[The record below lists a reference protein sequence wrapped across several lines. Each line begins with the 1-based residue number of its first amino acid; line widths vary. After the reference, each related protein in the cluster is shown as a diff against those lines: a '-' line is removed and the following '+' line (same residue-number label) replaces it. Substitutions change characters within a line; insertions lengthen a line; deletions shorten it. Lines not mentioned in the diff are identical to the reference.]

1 MKKLIFN
8 FLLLLIPTFIFCQN
22 QGKIWYF
29 GNNAG
34 LDFNTNPPTPL
45 TNGMLVTME
54 GCASIADTSGQLMFY
69 TDGISVWNKNHIK
82 MPNAQSGLGGNP
94 SSSQSGIIVP
104 DPGNPNKFYI
114 FAVSAFP
121 ASNVVYSK
129 VDMTLNNGL
138 GDVESSVKAVP
149 LLQGTGEYI
158 QTTLHAN
165 GNSWWVIMHK
175 ATSNSYYAYHVT
187 ASGVNTTPVIS
198 TLGTFSPSTG
208 DIGYIKF
215 NTSGNRL
222 VRTCYQSHKFDLCD
236 FNTSTGVVSNS
247 ITQPY
252 NSAYGAEFS
261 PNGRFLYIGG
271 FSSSGLSQYDLQ
283 TVTDSISLTSTKV
296 SLHAGSS
303 AALQSAPDG
312 KIYMTA
318 GGSSLSVIN
327 SPNLQGTA
335 CNFTLNSQ
343 SLGGKSA
350 TYGLPNIIS
359 AFVSTGPPIIS
370 SLNVTNI
377 TSSSATIGANVSSD
391 GGAPI
396 TSRGFYYG
404 TSPNPTTNQSTITG
418 TTGAMSTNISGLTTG
433 TLYYYRAYATNSNG
447 TAYKEDTFS
456 VSSVQSNANP
466 TISSISNV
474 SLCENYSKYPISFS
488 VSDIETPYSLL
499 ILSVSSSNTNFL
511 PNDSIKITGNYGSKI
526 LEYNLVNDVFDS
538 TIITLTLNDTSG
550 GTTTTS
556 FKINLSP
563 NKLVVNAD
571 TINISSGGN
580 YKYIDTSIL
589 VKESNNIN
597 GASVSFS
604 QGYVAGD
611 LLLFEGTLPAGVT
624 QNFNSNKGILTFT
637 GNITPSDLQFLF
649 RNTKIKTTN
658 SNTQNRVITYVLGLV
673 TPNTSTGHFYEFVT
687 APGITWHNAKNAAE
701 LRSFY
706 GLQGYLATITSAQE
720 NQFVVSKLQG
730 QGWFGASDEAQEGVW
745 KWVTGP
751 EAGTQ
756 FWQGGA
762 NGSIVGGLYNNWQSG
777 EPNNCCAGENHIH
790 FLTSGK
796 WNDYAF
802 NNTSINGYVVEYGGM
817 PNDGCVKLTA
827 DKVVKVFN
835 NSTPTISTISN
846 YDFCNSDSLNGIQV
860 TVSDLNDPLNSLT
873 ITTSSSNTA
882 LVSNSNI
889 SVSGTSGN
897 KVLNILATNGQMGTS
912 NITVTVSDPYGAT
925 ASTSFVVSMSPDT
938 DNDGTKNNCDT
949 DDDNDGLSDTDE
961 ITKGTDPLKPDTD
974 GDGLTDGTEATK
986 GTDPL
991 KLDTDGDGINDGTE
1005 VANGSDPLTPEPTVG
1020 GNNTDTD
1027 GDGLLDSEEIGP
1039 DPSKPFDFNNNGIP
1053 DYKEANNFS
1062 QSAEDTLEIFNALS
1076 LNGDGKNDVM
1086 VIRNVH
1092 LYPNNHMLIYNKWGS
1107 TVYEVDRY
1115 GQDGNFFN
1123 GRSNV
1128 KGYEG
1133 DQVALGTYYYI
1144 FTYRDKNNLEKT
1156 RTGFIYISK

>member
-8 FLLLLIPTFIFCQN
+8 FLLLLIPTLIFCQN

-104 DPGNPNKFYI
+104 DPSNSNKFYI

-121 ASNVVYSK
+121 SSNVVYSK

-165 GNSWWVIMHK
+165 GNSWWVLMHK
-175 ATSNSYYAYHVT
+175 ATTNSYYAYHVT

-198 TLGTFSPSTG
+198 SLGTFSPSTG

-215 NTSGNRL
+215 NTSGNRM
-222 VRTCYQSHKFDLCD
+222 VRTCYQLHKFDLCD

-252 NSAYGAEFS
+252 NSVYGAEFS

-283 TVTDSISLTSTKV
+283 TATDSISLTSTKV
-296 SLHAGSS
+296 SLYGNSS

-327 SPNLQGTA
+327 SPNLQGTN

-343 SLGGKSA
+343 SLGGKNA

-404 TSPNPTTNQSTITG
+404 TSPSPTRNQTTITG
-418 TTGAMSTNISGLTTG
+418 TTGAISTNISGLTTG
-433 TLYYYRAYATNSNG
+433 TTYYYRAYATNTNG
-447 TAYKEDTFS
+447 TSYKEDTFS
-456 VSSVQSNANP
+456 VQINVGGGSPNIAP
-466 TISSISNV
+466 TISSISNQNV
-474 SLCENYSKYPISFS
+474 CFDDTMSQISF
-488 VSDIETPYSLL
+488 
-499 ILSVSSSNTNFL
+499 
-511 PNDSIKITGNYGSKI
+511 
-526 LEYNLVNDVFDS
+526 
-538 TIITLTLNDTSG
+538 
-550 GTTTTS
+550 
-556 FKINLSP
+556 
-563 NKLVVNAD
+563 
-571 TINISSGGN
+571 
-580 YKYIDTSIL
+580 
-589 VKESNNIN
+589 
-597 GASVSFS
+597 
-604 QGYVAGD
+604 
-611 LLLFEGTLPAGVT
+611 
-624 QNFNSNKGILTFT
+624 
-637 GNITPSDLQFLF
+637 
-649 RNTKIKTTN
+649 
-658 SNTQNRVITYVLGLV
+658 
-673 TPNTSTGHFYEFVT
+673 
-687 APGITWHNAKNAAE
+687 
-701 LRSFY
+701 
-706 GLQGYLATITSAQE
+706 TIT
-720 NQFVVSKLQG
+720 
-730 QGWFGASDEAQEGVW
+730 D
-745 KWVTGP
+745 
-751 EAGTQ
+751 
-756 FWQGGA
+756 
-762 NGSIVGGLYNNWQSG
+762 
-777 EPNNCCAGENHIH
+777 
-790 FLTSGK
+790 
-796 WNDYAF
+796 
-802 NNTSINGYVVEYGGM
+802 
-817 PNDGCVKLTA
+817 A
-827 DKVVKVFN
+827 D
-835 NSTPTISTISN
+835 
-846 YDFCNSDSLNGIQV
+846 
-860 TVSDLNDPLNSLT
+860 NSL
-873 ITTSSSNTA
+873 SSLQVSAFSSNTA
-882 LVSNSNI
+882 IVPANKIHINLNGGNGTISLTGVNGQSGVSTI
-889 SVSGTSGN
+889 SVVVTDSVGDSDTTSFEVSIN
-897 KVLNILATNGQMGTS
+897 DTIKPIALAK
-912 NITVTVSDPYGAT
+912 NITVELDNNGVATITAQMIDNGSSDNCAIQSISIDKTSFSCSDMGTKTVILTATDKKGNTNT
-925 ASTSFVVSMSPDT
+925 ASATVTITSNAPDT

-961 ITKGTDPLKPDTD
+961 ATKGTDPLKP
-974 GDGLTDGTEATK
+974 
-986 GTDPL
+986 
-991 KLDTDGDGINDGTE
+991 DTDGDGINDGTE
-1005 VANGSDPLTPEPTVG
+1005 VANGSDPLTQEPSVG

-1027 GDGLLDSEEIGP
+1027 GDGLLDSEEIGS

-1144 FTYRDKNNLEKT
+1144 FTYIDKNNLEKT

>member
-1 MKKLIFN
+1 MKKLILN
-8 FLLLLIPTFIFCQN
+8 FLLLLIPTFVFCQN

-129 VDMTLNNGL
+129 VDMTLDNGL
-138 GDVESSVKAVP
+138 GDVESSIKAVP

-165 GNSWWVIMHK
+165 GNSWWVLMHK
-175 ATSNSYYAYHVT
+175 ATTNSYYAYHVT

-198 TLGTFSPSTG
+198 SLGTFSPSTG

-296 SLHAGSS
+296 SLYGSSS

-318 GGSSLSVIN
+318 GGGSLSVIN
-327 SPNLQGTA
+327 SPNLQGTN

-359 AFVSTGPPIIS
+359 AFVSTGPPIVNN
-370 SLNVTNI
+370 LNVTNI
-377 TSSSATIGANVSSD
+377 TNTSATLGATVASD

-396 TSRGFYYG
+396 TARGFYYG
-404 TSPNPTTNQSTITG
+404 TSPNPTTNQTTITG

-433 TLYYYRAYATNSNG
+433 TTYYYRAYATNSNG
-447 TAYKEDTFS
+447 TSYKEDTFS
-456 VSSVQSNANP
+456 VQISVGGGTPNIAP
-466 TISSISNV
+466 TISSIANQNV
-474 SLCENYSKYPISFS
+474 C
-488 VSDIETPYSLL
+488 
-499 ILSVSSSNTNFL
+499 
-511 PNDSIKITGNYGSKI
+511 
-526 LEYNLVNDVFDS
+526 FD
-538 TIITLTLNDTSG
+538 DTM
-550 GTTTTS
+550 
-556 FKINLSP
+556 SP
-563 NKLVVNAD
+563 
-571 TINISSGGN
+571 
-580 YKYIDTSIL
+580 
-589 VKESNNIN
+589 
-597 GASVSFS
+597 
-604 QGYVAGD
+604 
-611 LLLFEGTLPAGVT
+611 
-624 QNFNSNKGILTFT
+624 
-637 GNITPSDLQFLF
+637 
-649 RNTKIKTTN
+649 
-658 SNTQNRVITYVLGLV
+658 
-673 TPNTSTGHFYEFVT
+673 
-687 APGITWHNAKNAAE
+687 
-701 LRSFY
+701 
-706 GLQGYLATITSAQE
+706 LA
-720 NQFVVSKLQG
+720 F
-730 QGWFGASDEAQEGVW
+730 
-745 KWVTGP
+745 
-751 EAGTQ
+751 
-756 FWQGGA
+756 
-762 NGSIVGGLYNNWQSG
+762 
-777 EPNNCCAGENHIH
+777 
-790 FLTSGK
+790 
-796 WNDYAF
+796 
-802 NNTSINGYVVEYGGM
+802 
-817 PNDGCVKLTA
+817 
-827 DKVVKVFN
+827 
-835 NSTPTISTISN
+835 TISDT
-846 YDFCNSDSLNGIQV
+846 D
-860 TVSDLNDPLNSLT
+860 NSLST
-873 ITTSSSNTA
+873 LQVSATSSNTA
-882 LVSNSNI
+882 LIPNNNI
-889 SVSGTSGN
+889 HIAVSGGNGTISLSG
-897 KVLNILATNGQMGTS
+897 VSGQSGISTITLVVTDS
-912 NITVTVSDPYGAT
+912 VGDTDTTTFDVSINDTVKPNAIAKDITVELDNNGVATITAQMIDNGSSDNCAIKAISIDKTSFSCADLGTKTIILTVEDKKGNTNT
-925 ASTSFVVSMSPDT
+925 ASATVTISSTAPDT

-961 ITKGTDPLKPDTD
+961 TTKGTDPLKPDTD
-974 GDGLTDGTEATK
+974 GDGLTDATEIAK
-986 GTDPL
+986 GTDPI
-991 KLDTDGDGINDGTE
+991 KPDTDGDGIIDGTE

-1020 GNNTDTD
+1020 NSNIDTD

-1039 DPSKPFDFNNNGIP
+1039 DASKPLDVNNNGIP

-1062 QSAEDTLEIFNALS
+1062 RAAEDTLEIFNALS

-1092 LYPNNHMLIYNKWGS
+1092 LYPNNHLLIYNKWGS
-1107 TVYEVDRY
+1107 TVYEIDRY
-1115 GQDGNFFN
+1115 GQDGNFFS
-1123 GRSNV
+1123 GRSNA
-1128 KGYEG
+1128 KGLEG
-1133 DQVALGTYYYI
+1133 EQVALGTYYYL
-1144 FTYRDKNNLEKT
+1144 FTYKDKDNVEKK
-1156 RTGFIYISK
+1156 RTGFVYISK